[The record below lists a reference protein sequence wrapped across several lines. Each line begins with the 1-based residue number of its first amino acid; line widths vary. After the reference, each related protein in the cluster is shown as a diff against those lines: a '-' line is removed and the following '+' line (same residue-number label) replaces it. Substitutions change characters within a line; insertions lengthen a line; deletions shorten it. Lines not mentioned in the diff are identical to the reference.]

1 MRSTEPPTTATWL
14 LEHLSSGRSNDSLQ
28 GDLMEEYRSGRSGAW
43 YWRQVLMTIAVTF
56 WKEISAHKLLAV
68 RAVATGWAV
77 WYVYGLFVR
86 PWLNGLLLPFAQ
98 ELPLA
103 FKFGATSGFAWWV
116 IWLSVWAAIGWVVA
130 RSHRE
135 HQTAMVLIFSASV
148 LLWKLQIL
156 PWTFSS
162 LVVDAI
168 GDSRYAPYIVS
179 NLASVL
185 LPPVCILIGGLWSAP
200 PKITAPSHEENVA
213 T

>member
-1 MRSTEPPTTATWL
+1 MRSAQPPITATWL
-14 LEHLSSGRSNDSLQ
+14 LEHLSSGRTNDSLV
-28 GDLMEEYRSGRSGAW
+28 GDLMEQYRNGCSGAW
-43 YWRQVLMTIAVTF
+43 YWRQVLLTIALSF

-77 WYVYGLFVR
+77 WYLYVLVMFK
-86 PWLNGLLLPFAQ
+86 LLIPFAQ

-103 FKFGATSGFAWWV
+103 FRFGPYSGFAWWI
-116 IWLSVWAAIGWVVA
+116 IWLSVRAASGWIVA
-130 RSHRE
+130 RFHRE

-148 LLWKLQIL
+148 LLWKVQIL

-168 GDSRYAPYIVS
+168 GDSRYARYIVG

-200 PKITAPSHEENVA
+200 PKITASSNEEHVA

>member
-1 MRSTEPPTTATWL
+1 VRSAQPPSTATWL
-14 LEHLSSGRSNDSLQ
+14 LEHLSSGPSNDSLK

-68 RAVATGWAV
+68 RAVATGWVV
-77 WYVYGLFVR
+77 WHLYALFIGPRV
-86 PWLNGLLLPFAQ
+86 LIPFAR

-103 FKFGATSGFAWWV
+103 FRFGPYSGFASWI
-116 IWLSVWAAIGWVVA
+116 IWLSVRVASGWIVGH
-130 RSHRE
+130 SHRE
-135 HQTAMVLIFSASV
+135 HRTAMVLMFSASV

-179 NLASVL
+179 NLTSVI
-185 LPPVCILIGGLWSAP
+185 LPPVCILIGGLWNTP
-200 PKITAPSHEENVA
+200 PKITAPIHEKKVA

>member
-1 MRSTEPPTTATWL
+1 MRSAQPPTTATWL
-14 LEHLSSGRSNDSLQ
+14 LEHLSSGPSNDSLK

-43 YWRQVLMTIAVTF
+43 YWRQVLMTIAVSF

-77 WYVYGLFVR
+77 WYLYGLFIG
-86 PWLNGLLLPFAQ
+86 PWVYKLLIPFAQ

-103 FKFGATSGFAWWV
+103 FKFGPYSGFAWWI
-116 IWLSVWAAIGWVVA
+116 IWLSVSAAIGWIVG

-135 HQTAMVLIFSASV
+135 HQTAMVLIFTASV
-148 LLWKLQIL
+148 LLWNLRRL
-156 PWTFSS
+156 PWIVSS

-185 LPPVCILIGGLWSAP
+185 LPPVCILIGGLWNTP
-200 PKITAPSHEENVA
+200 PKITAPIHEKKVA

>member
-1 MRSTEPPTTATWL
+1 MRSAQPPTTATWL
-14 LEHLSSGRSNDSLQ
+14 LENLTSGRGNDSLQ

-43 YWRQVLMTIAVTF
+43 YLRQVLMTIAVTF
-56 WKEISAHKLLAV
+56 WEEISAHKLLAV

-77 WYVYGLFVR
+77 WYLYVLFMYK
-86 PWLNGLLLPFAQ
+86 LLIPFAQ

-103 FKFGATSGFAWWV
+103 FRFGPYSGFAWWI
-116 IWLSVWAAIGWVVA
+116 IWLSVRAASGWIVA

-162 LVVDAI
+162 LVADAI

-179 NLASVL
+179 NLTSVI
-185 LPPVCILIGGLWSAP
+185 LPPVCILIGGLWNTP
-200 PKITAPSHEENVA
+200 PKITAPIHEKKVA